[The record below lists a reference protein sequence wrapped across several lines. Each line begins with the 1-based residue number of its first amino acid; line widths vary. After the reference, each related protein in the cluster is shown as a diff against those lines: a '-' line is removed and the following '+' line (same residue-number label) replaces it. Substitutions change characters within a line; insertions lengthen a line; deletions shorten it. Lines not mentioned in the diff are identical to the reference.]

1 MCAIGTGR
9 AMLYW
14 SAERRQND
22 NMVVAFATFLHR
34 GWGNERSGP
43 SGTSLEG
50 KLRARH
56 AHWCV
61 AIAWAIVGSCRR
73 YDVHW
78 PEAFVLF
85 YRGVVVV
92 ELLSRCCFGEKG
104 TSGRP
109 PRQKYTSIKMPT
121 QLCMTTNVGI
131 KCAKTLKGVCKDV
144 KGHVQRRKRAA
155 PAQRRCRHRHFFRA
169 GALRRLEEEKRKKE
183 EKREEKREKERK
195 RGKKDRKDE
204 RVQFQFNSVINSWLW
219 SPFFAARHLPATSYL
234 VAYIRVDIYVN
245 RY

>member
-1 MCAIGTGR
+1 MFSWGACRLLISIIDDGKGRATWAAVGIPDADGQASCYQDRRIYERSTTPMCAIGTGR

-131 KCAKTLKGVCKDV
+131 KFAKTLKGVCKDV

-155 PAQRRCRHRHFFRA
+155 PAYVWVRYVRYRTVDMVWSVTRRW
-169 GALRRLEEEKRKKE
+169 
-183 EKREEKREKERK
+183 
-195 RGKKDRKDE
+195 
-204 RVQFQFNSVINSWLW
+204 I
-219 SPFFAARHLPATSYL
+219 FA
-234 VAYIRVDIYVN
+234 
-245 RY
+245 